1 LTNENVGDISK
12 SSGSWIGKF
21 DPLFAGQWTDLFVAM
36 VNNLFFNYI
45 QAKDTYYCRIEEKI
59 EVNVMP
65 EFATYV

>member
-36 VNNLFFNYI
+36 VSNLFLYKF
-45 QAKDTYYCRIEEKI
+45 C
-59 EVNVMP
+59 NVHQISLQRWL
-65 EFATYV
+65 